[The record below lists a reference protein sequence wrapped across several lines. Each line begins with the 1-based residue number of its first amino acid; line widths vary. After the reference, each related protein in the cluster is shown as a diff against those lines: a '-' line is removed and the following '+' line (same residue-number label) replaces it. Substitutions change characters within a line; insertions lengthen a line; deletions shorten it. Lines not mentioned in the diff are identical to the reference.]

1 MKLTD
6 KEESILGLIP
16 EDDFF
21 QNGKESILWTDV
33 FVEMAGTRTGLSNQ
47 AVGGVLSALSRK
59 GLVAMYVGIDPGT
72 QAKSDNG
79 LWLTDKGAE
88 LLNIDD

>member
-47 AVGGVLSALSRK
+47 AVGGVLSQCMSGLIPEHKPSLTTGYGSPIK
-59 GLVAMYVGIDPGT
+59 GPSCST
-72 QAKSDNG
+72 
-79 LWLTDKGAE
+79 
-88 LLNIDD
+88 